1 MAKPVARKPRGKP
14 AARPPAKAAAPAMA
28 PAVHHDEGE
37 HRLVHRL
44 LFFTDAVFAI
54 AMTLLVLE
62 LKPPVAESGEDL
74 LAALRAMGGHFTAF
88 TMSFAL
94 AGVFWVAHMNTLR
107 KLEHF
112 DWLTVWA
119 NLVFLFAVTLI
130 PFSTALLG
138 EAGYGPQAWQIYS
151 AQMIFT
157 SAATTV
163 LLLVASRGKG
173 RLMGGMD
180 GRERAYR
187 TVRAMSP
194 GLAFGVGWIA
204 AASGRMGLAH
214 GCWLL
219 IPVIFGLARLVLGPR
234 KTPPHP

>member
-1 MAKPVARKPRGKP
+1 MK
-14 AARPPAKAAAPAMA
+14 AARP
-28 PAVHHDEGE
+28 DDSE

-62 LKPPVAESGEDL
+62 LKPPVAESGPDL
-74 LAALRAMGGHFTAF
+74 IAALRAMSGHFTAF

-107 KLEHF
+107 RLEHF
-112 DWLTVWA
+112 DWPTVWA

-130 PFSTALLG
+130 PFSTALVG
-138 EAGYGPQAWQIYS
+138 ESGFGPVAWQIYS
-151 AQMIFT
+151 VQMIFT

-163 LLLVASRGKG
+163 LFLVASRGSG
-173 RLMGGMD
+173 RLMDGMT
-180 GRERAYR
+180 GRERVYR
-187 TVRAMSP
+187 AVRAASP
-194 GLAFGVGWIA
+194 GIAFGVGFVLA
-204 AASGRMGLAH
+204 GSGQIGLAH

-219 IPVIFGLARLVLGPR
+219 IPAIFGIAHITLGPR
-234 KTPPHP
+234 KG

>member
-1 MAKPVARKPRGKP
+1 MARPVAKKPAAKP
-14 AARPPAKAAAPAMA
+14 AARPAVKASPLPQPA
-28 PAVHHDEGE
+28 HHDEGE

-74 LAALRAMGGHFTAF
+74 MAALRAMSGHFTAF

-112 DWLTVWA
+112 DWPTVWA

-151 AQMIFT
+151 VQMIFT
-157 SAATTV
+157 SAATTA
-163 LLLVASRGKG
+163 LLLVASRGGG

-187 TVRAMSP
+187 MVRAMSP
-194 GLAFGVGWIA
+194 GIAFGAGWVLA
-204 AASGRMGLAH
+204 RAGLMAWAH
-214 GCWLL
+214 ACWLL
-219 IPVIFGLARLVLGPR
+219 IPVIFGVARLTLGAR
-234 KTPPHP
+234 KG